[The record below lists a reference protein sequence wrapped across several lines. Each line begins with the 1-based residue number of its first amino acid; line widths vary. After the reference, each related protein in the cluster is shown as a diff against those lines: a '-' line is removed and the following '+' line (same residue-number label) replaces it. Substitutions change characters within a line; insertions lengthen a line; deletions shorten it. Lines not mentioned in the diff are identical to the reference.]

1 MATAYRPNDTQ
12 YDIICVNAQSVL
24 AKDKKSKETKIQK
37 LEKMCKRFN
46 VSILCCTEARITEVE
61 KDELYTIDGYYG
73 VVCHSLSRH
82 TGGVVMYIKNDLN
95 YKSFPYTSTPHIWCL
110 AIEITNSDIDGI
122 YGGIYRY
129 QDQTIKNVDAG
140 LKILDDFLNN
150 HLKTDSHNAN
160 KRQLFMGDM
169 NIDFRNPKKVTL
181 SGKANEIFKKHN
193 LIHALDVNIITRTG
207 RNSETHIDVVVS
219 NCKEG
224 DVICEILK
232 DVQISDHETIGIRIK
247 RSESVKVENQK
258 EKTTNAGIR
267 LSPQRAQLSSSPI
280 PSRSS
285 STSSLSRTFN
295 SAMRLES
302 TSSCPSSQPT
312 SLNFCPTPSTSSTSN
327 LNNKQRRRRSF

>member
-169 NIDFRNPKKVTL
+169 NIDFRNPKK
-181 SGKANEIFKKHN
+181 
-193 LIHALDVNIITRTG
+193 
-207 RNSETHIDVVVS
+207 
-219 NCKEG
+219 
-224 DVICEILK
+224 
-232 DVQISDHETIGIRIK
+232 
-247 RSESVKVENQK
+247 K